1 MLWDKLIHPIAT
13 MTASNTLAFF
23 KTPMARD
30 GFSSDSAFN
39 SRTNRRHPQPVPPQ
53 LSPASLTATLP
64 NPEGAVM
71 LGLAVAAVPAVVYS
85 LLQLAHLMSGNLLT
99 QAIQAF
105 QY

>member
-13 MTASNTLAFF
+13 MTASNTLAFL

-30 GFSSDSAFN
+30 GFSSDSAFSN
-39 SRTNRRHPQPVPPQ
+39 RSNRRHPQPAPSSRTP
-53 LSPASLTATLP
+53 SALTATLP

-71 LGLAVAAVPAVVYS
+71 LGLAALAVPTAIYS
-85 LLQLAHLMSGNLLT
+85 LLQLSHLMSGDLLT
-99 QAIQAF
+99 RAIEAF

>member
-1 MLWDKLIHPIAT
+1 MLWDKLSYPIAT
-13 MTASNTLAFF
+13 MTAFNTLAFL

-30 GFSSDSAFN
+30 GFSSDSAFSN
-39 SRTNRRHPQPVPPQ
+39 RSNRRTPKPAAPQ
-53 LSPASLTATLP
+53 LSPAALTETLP

-71 LGLAVAAVPAVVYS
+71 LGLAVLAVPAVIYS
-85 LLQLAHLMSGNLLT
+85 LLELTHLVSGNLLT

>member
-1 MLWDKLIHPIAT
+1 MLWDKPIHPIVT
-13 MTASNTLAFF
+13 MTASNTLAFL

-30 GFSSDSAFN
+30 GFSSDSAFPT
-39 SRTNRRHPQPVPPQ
+39 RTNRRTPHSASPQH
-53 LSPASLTATLP
+53 SPASLTATLS
-64 NPEGAVM
+64 NPEGAVL

>member
-1 MLWDKLIHPIAT
+1 MLWDKLIQPIAT

-30 GFSSDSAFN
+30 GFSSDSASTN
-39 SRTNRRHPQPVPPQ
+39 RSNRRHPQP
-53 LSPASLTATLP
+53 LSPAALTKPLA

-71 LGLAVAAVPAVVYS
+71 LGLAALAVPAVVYS
-85 LLQLAHLMSGNLLT
+85 LLQLTHLVSGNLLT

>member
-1 MLWDKLIHPIAT
+1 

-30 GFSSDSAFN
+30 GFSSDSTF
-39 SRTNRRHPQPVPPQ
+39 TNRPGNRHPQPASPQ
-53 LSPASLTATLP
+53 LSPAALTKPLA
-64 NPEGAVM
+64 NPEGAVL
-71 LGLAVAAVPAVVYS
+71 LGLAAFAVPAVVYS
-85 LLQLAHLMSGNLLT
+85 LLQLTHLVSGNLLT